1 MNTIDTDKLIN
12 FLLEQKETERSIE
25 LKTAYNIFMDYLKLH
40 NRQGT
45 INAYKTDLKSIYIYF
60 DEMNLTHT
68 NQITTE
74 LIDKYVSKRINHV
87 KPVTINK
94 EIATLKIMYNRLIKN
109 NYIDKIPFTY
119 SRLKQIKPMIDEI
132 SFNDIKKIIE
142 LFKTDKSIAV
152 SNQLAFML
160 MLTTGIRTNELVN
173 IKSANVDLEKNSIL
187 LEFTKNGKT
196 RFIYIVDN
204 LKELIKNQ
212 LKNNK
217 IYLFENM
224 TCNSIRKFFK
234 RLKKRLNI
242 DILSPHK
249 LRHYYATNIYS
260 KTNDIFLVMNL
271 LGHSDIKMTQIYLNI
286 NNQENQRKNNLYNPI
301 NDF

>member
-12 FLLEQKETERSIE
+12 FLLQQKETEKFIE
-25 LKTAYNIFMDYLKLH
+25 LKTAYNVFMDYLKLH
-40 NRQGT
+40 NRKGT
-45 INAYKTDLKSIYIYF
+45 INAYKTDLKFIYSYF
-60 DEMNLTHT
+60 HEMNLTRT
-68 NQITTE
+68 NQITTDV
-74 LIDKYVSKRINHV
+74 IDKYVNKRINHV
-87 KPVTINK
+87 KPVTVNK
-94 EIATLKIMYNRLIKN
+94 EITTLKIMYNRLIKN

-119 SRLKQIKPMIDEI
+119 NRLKQAKPIIDEI

-142 LFKTDKSIAV
+142 LFKSDKTIFDY
-152 SNQLAFML
+152 NKLAFML

-173 IKSANVDLEKNSIL
+173 IKTANVDLEKNSIL
-187 LEFTKNGKT
+187 LDFTKNGKA

-204 LKELIKNQ
+204 LKDLIKKQ
-212 LKNNK
+212 MKNNN
-217 IYLFENM
+217 IYLFENI
-224 TCNSIRKFFK
+224 TCNSIRNFFK
-234 RLKKRLNI
+234 RLKKKLNI
-242 DILSPHK
+242 DVLSPHK